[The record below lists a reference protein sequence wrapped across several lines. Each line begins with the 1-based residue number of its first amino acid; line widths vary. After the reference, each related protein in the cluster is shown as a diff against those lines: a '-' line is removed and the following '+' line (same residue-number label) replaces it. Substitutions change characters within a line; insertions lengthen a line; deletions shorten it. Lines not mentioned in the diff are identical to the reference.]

1 MERILKKCDTT
12 RFFFLKHSDV
22 LDFITSRIRATQKTV
37 KRYFREYDYNISIGF
52 VILINRSRHESSD
65 KVISNGFVQL
75 YCKGLLGRMLD
86 FK

>member
-1 MERILKKCDTT
+1 MKRILKKCDTT
-12 RFFFLKHSDV
+12 RFFSKTFWCASFYYK
-22 LDFITSRIRATQKTV
+22 LDSSNAKDWRG
-37 KRYFREYDYNISIGF
+37 YFREYDYNISIDL
-52 VILINRSRHESSD
+52 VILINGSRHESSD